1 MRLEYGKTVIS
12 YQTIYRSIYRGH
24 FDDNSLSHVKIE
36 VYFPDPHTPWQRGT
50 NENTYGLLREYFPKG
65 SDLTLVDVQAIQLWE
80 NKLNNRPR
88 KCLNWK
94 TPYEV
99 FYGESMHLI

>member
-1 MRLEYGKTVIS
+1 MSYHHFSMSLHRHRARASIRKHHHRGKTS
-12 YQTIYRSIYRGH
+12 HQTI
-24 FDDNSLSHVKIE
+24 
-36 VYFPDPHTPWQRGT
+36 
-50 NENTYGLLREYFPKG
+50 
-65 SDLTLVDVQAIQLWE
+65 QLQE
-80 NKLNNRPR
+80 SKLNNRPR

>member
-80 NKLNNRPR
+80 NKLNNRAR
-88 KCLNWK
+88 N
-94 TPYEV
+94 EV